1 MAAGFASRQLLRP
14 LGVHLPLTPV
24 RHPIAVLRRS
34 TAFGRPHPIISDR
47 VLGSYYM
54 PEGRQLSLVGTTAP
68 YDGVVDADVHADR
81 QPGQAELEGLSSR
94 FLRRFPGEDVAQYV
108 RGWTG
113 VYDCTPDLQPILGA
127 VPGLNGVQ
135 VAAGFSGHGFK
146 LSPVV
151 GEMLAE
157 SILDGSA
164 GRFDTGYFSLA
175 RFTEQR
181 PIVAAHA
188 YSVPTLG

>member
-1 MAAGFASRQLLRP
+1 
-14 LGVHLPLTPV
+14 
-24 RHPIAVLRRS
+24 
-34 TAFGRPHPIISDR
+34 
-47 VLGSYYM
+47 M
-54 PEGRQLSLVGTTAP
+54 PEGRQLSLLGTTAP
-68 YDGVVDADVHADR
+68 FDGVVDEDVHADR
-81 QPGQAELEGLSSR
+81 QPARAELERLGSR
-94 FLRRFPGEDVAQYV
+94 FMRRFPAEGAAYYV

-127 VPGLNGVQ
+127 VPGLDGVQ

-146 LSPVV
+146 LSPVI

-157 SILDGSA
+157 SVLEGSA
-164 GRFDTGYFSLA
+164 GRFDTGFFSLA